1 MSRYRR
7 PKGDLDAAD
16 RWSSNTRRAYAA
28 DWRHFERWALARQL
42 QVLPVDPAA
51 AVTYLF
57 EQAATEAWPTV
68 LRRRA
73 AIARAHVQEGLP
85 DPTSIMRTS
94 GAWESLRRQAT
105 PTRSRSVPLTVPDL
119 VAIVRA
125 MPDGLR
131 EARDRAVLLMAFT
144 GAFARSDLV
153 AVDVGDLVDT
163 GGNGYLAPA
172 GPRTVT
178 IVRGRQG
185 TCPVRAVQDW
195 MRAGGVDRGALF
207 RAVNRWGTP
216 AERLSA
222 SAVTTI
228 VKDRLRR
235 IGVDPTSYSAR
246 SLRTGFVHAALAA
259 GVPASTVAD
268 QAGLPGAAS
277 PGARLFTSEHLAAMG
292 L

>member
-16 RWSSNTRRAYAA
+16 RWSSSTRRAYAA

-57 EQAATEAWPTV
+57 EQAATQAWPTV

-119 VAIVRA
+119 VAIVQA

-131 EARDRAVLLMAFT
+131 GARDRAVLLMAFA

-153 AVDVGDLVDT
+153 AVDVGDLVDA
-163 GGNGYLAPA
+163 GDGYLAPA
-172 GPRTVT
+172 GARTVT
-178 IVRGRQG
+178 IVRGTGG
-185 TCPVRAVQDW
+185 TCPVRAVQQW
-195 MRAGGVDRGALF
+195 TRAGGVERGALF

-228 VKDRLRR
+228 VKDRLSRL
-235 IGVDPTSYSAR
+235 GVDPTSYSAR

-259 GVPASTVAD
+259 GVPASTVAL
-268 QAGLPGAAS
+268 QAGLPGAGP
-277 PGARLFTSEHLAAMG
+277 PGAGPFTSEHLVAMG